1 MAFLVPPLV
10 RGASTDAALEPLPSP
25 QPYMHGRLVP
35 SSLTGCLLH
44 GYGCC
49 GSQFISQAQEAL
61 TAAIASDT
69 PQQLAEACNLVE
81 QSGLEESEIKD
92 HFEEAK
98 TRIMGVIGE
107 VRTQAPMSHTAHPA
121 LSTSFVP
128 PSD

>member
-10 RGASTDAALEPLPSP
+10 RGASTAADLEPLSSP
-25 QPYMHGRLVP
+25 QPFMHGRLVP
-35 SSLTGCLLH
+35 SSFTCCLMH
-44 GYGCC
+44 GSRC
-49 GSQFISQAQEAL
+49 GSQFIPQAQEAL
-61 TAAIASDT
+61 TVAIASDA
-69 PQQLAEACNLVE
+69 PQQLAEACNLVV
-81 QSGLEESEIKD
+81 QYGLEESEIKD

>member
-1 MAFLVPPLV
+1 MRAWSPFPL
-10 RGASTDAALEPLPSP
+10 RNA
-25 QPYMHGRLVP
+25 YMHGRLVP
-35 SSLTGCLLH
+35 SSLTGCLWH
-44 GYGCC
+44 GCGC
-49 GSQFISQAQEAL
+49 GSQFIEAL
-61 TAAIASDT
+61 TAAIASDA

-121 LSTSFVP
+121 LFSCFVP
-128 PSD
+128 PSN

>member
-1 MAFLVPPLV
+1 MALLVPPLV
-10 RGASTDAALEPLPSP
+10 RGASTDADLEPLPSP
-25 QPYMHGRLVP
+25 QAHMNGRLVP

-44 GYGCC
+44 GYGY
-49 GSQFISQAQEAL
+49 GSQFIPQAQEAL

-81 QSGLEESEIKD
+81 KYGLEESEIKD

-107 VRTQAPMSHTAHPA
+107 VRTKAPMNHTAHPA
-121 LSTSFVP
+121 LSSFFVR

>member
-25 QPYMHGRLVP
+25 QPFMHGRLVP

-44 GYGCC
+44 GCGC

-61 TAAIASDT
+61 TAAIASDA
-69 PQQLAEACNLVE
+69 PQQLAEACNLVV
-81 QSGLEESEIKD
+81 QYGLEESEIKD

-107 VRTQAPMSHTAHPA
+107 VRTKAPTSHTAHPA
-121 LSTSFVP
+121 LFSPFVP